1 MTPLR
6 QQAFQLLELTPE
18 ENLFAVIQYLQA
30 KSLKQL
36 SKDQRIES
44 KRVALDELLQL
55 CKPIPQLDEKKELAQ
70 YRQEKFG
77 YANTH

>member
-6 QQAFQLLELTPE
+6 QEAFQLLESMPE
-18 ENLFAVIQYLQA
+18 ETLFSVIQYLQA
-30 KSLKQL
+30 EKLKQL
-36 SKDQRIES
+36 SRDQRLEE

-55 CKPIPQLDEKKELAQ
+55 CKPIPALDCEKELAQ

>member
-6 QQAFQLLELTPE
+6 QEAFQLLKLTPE
-18 ENLFAVIQYLQA
+18 EDLFAVIRYLRS
-30 KSLKQL
+30 KNLKQP
-36 SKDQRIES
+36 SNKQRIAT

-55 CKPIPQLDEKKELAQ
+55 CKPIPELDEKQKLAQ

-77 YANTH
+77 YASAH